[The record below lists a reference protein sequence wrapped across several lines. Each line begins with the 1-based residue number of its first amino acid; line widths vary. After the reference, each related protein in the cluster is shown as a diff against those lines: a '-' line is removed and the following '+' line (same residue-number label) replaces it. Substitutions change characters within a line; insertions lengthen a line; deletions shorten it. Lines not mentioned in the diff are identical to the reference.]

1 LIKRHA
7 VRSIPVERTPLS
19 RDDFDI
25 LEPERSMTALRLPP
39 IAAAFVLACASP
51 ALAATPHHAI
61 GTFEVKIAPATE
73 DKGDGSTLSRL
84 TLDKTYAGALTATS
98 KGEMLAAGGSKPTS
112 AAYVAVER
120 ITGTLDGRSGSFA
133 VVQHGWMQGD
143 KRVMDVMIVP
153 DSGGGALKGLA
164 GTFKIEIKD
173 GKHFYVLDY
182 TLDGE

>member
-1 LIKRHA
+1 MSFR
-7 VRSIPVERTPLS
+7 LS
-19 RDDFDI
+19 
-25 LEPERSMTALRLPP
+25 PALF
-39 IAAAFVLACASP
+39 AAVLACAGP
-51 ALAATPHHAI
+51 ALAATTHHAT
-61 GTFEVKIAPATE
+61 GTFAVKIAPASE
-73 DKGDGSTLSRL
+73 DKADGSTLSRL

-98 KGEMLAAGGSKPTS
+98 KGEMLAAGGSVPTS

-120 ITGTLDGRSGSFA
+120 ITGTLDGRAGSFA

-173 GKHFYVLDY
+173 GQHFYLIDY

>member
-1 LIKRHA
+1 MI
-7 VRSIPVERTPLS
+7 SP
-19 RDDFDI
+19 
-25 LEPERSMTALRLPP
+25 RLPP
-39 IAAAFVLACASP
+39 AFAATVLACATP
-51 ALAATPHHAI
+51 ALAATPHHAT
-61 GTFEVKIAPATE
+61 GTFAVHIVPATE

-84 TLDKTYAGALTATS
+84 GIEKTYAGALTATS
-98 KGEMLAAGGSKPTS
+98 KGEMLAAGGSVPTS

-120 ITGTLDGRSGSFA
+120 ITGTLDGRAGSFA

-173 GKHFYVLDY
+173 GQHYYVMDY
-182 TLDGE
+182 TLDGQ